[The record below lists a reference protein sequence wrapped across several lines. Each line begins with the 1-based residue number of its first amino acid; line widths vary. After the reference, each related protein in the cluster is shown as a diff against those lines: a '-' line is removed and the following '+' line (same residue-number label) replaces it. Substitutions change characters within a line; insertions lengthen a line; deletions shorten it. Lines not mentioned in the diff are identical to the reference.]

1 MSARALFIL
10 AFIATKVI
18 LDIMRL
24 TLKGHGE
31 QRSVT
36 KAGSIIS
43 SPNHLSLNRLDT
55 YTLQVLQG
63 KGGLEAQAG
72 LLLPTHP
79 LVTCGSARE
88 KSSRVGVRETRGT
101 GGQGKEGLGT
111 ASSFVGQISQQ
122 GALALMGPEM

>member
-55 YTLQVLQG
+55 YVLQG

-122 GALALMGPEM
+122 RALALMGPEI